1 MKMKTVQVY
10 DLILMNGQVVHARED
25 FDLTGPRA
33 FVDLYE
39 SAEDDDIFCITNLLT
54 GSWYIPKKNILF
66 FATGDVEE
74 DGEFEDFISNVRLL
88 RSKKHGSKN

>member
-25 FDLTGPRA
+25 FDLTGQRA
-33 FVDLYE
+33 FVNLYE
-39 SAEDDDIFCITNLLT
+39 SAEDDDIFRITNLLS
-54 GSWYIPKKNILF
+54 GSCYIPKKSILF

-74 DGEFEDFISNVRLL
+74 DAAFEDFITNVKLI